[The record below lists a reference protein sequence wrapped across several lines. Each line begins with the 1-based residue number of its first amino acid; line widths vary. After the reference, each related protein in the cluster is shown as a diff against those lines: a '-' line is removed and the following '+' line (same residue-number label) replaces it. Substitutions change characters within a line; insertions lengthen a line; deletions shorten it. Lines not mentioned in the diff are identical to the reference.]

1 MKKYAVLLALIMAGC
16 RQDNTIAPD
25 AARADDEFE
34 IETQGRNQDCGIA
47 QIYEKDAAR
56 IMQLL
61 GPAAYAPVY
70 TALKLDTAWWASKN
84 HTLYVRVRKPEP
96 SEIVICTAMGPG
108 YQMLVVTSARLKPV
122 AGQ

>member
-1 MKKYAVLLALIMAGC
+1 MKKYTVVLALTMAGC

-47 QIYEKDAAR
+47 QVYVKDVAG
-56 IMQLL
+56 ITQLF
-61 GPAAYAPVY
+61 GPAAYAPMY
-70 TALKLDTAWWASKN
+70 TALQLDTTFWASKR

-96 SEIVICTAMGPG
+96 REVVMCTAMGPG
-108 YQMLVVTSARLKPV
+108 YQMLVVTSARLKPA

>member
-1 MKKYAVLLALIMAGC
+1 MKKYAVVLALTMAGC

-34 IETQGRNQDCGIA
+34 IETLGRNQDCRIA
-47 QIYEKDAAR
+47 QVYVKDEAR
-56 IMQLL
+56 ITQLF
-61 GPAAYAPVY
+61 GPAAYAPMY
-70 TALKLDTAWWASKN
+70 TALQLDTTFWASKR

-96 SEIVICTAMGPG
+96 REVVMCTAMGPG
-108 YQMLVVTSARLKPV
+108 YQMLVVTSARLKPA